1 MTQEEYN
8 ALIEQI
14 RNAADSV
21 NGEYEKTTDGAS
33 TLCDV
38 NQYMEYNPNITVVRN
53 GNGDVIGYDYKYTP
67 PETPNIPALDI
78 DSNNDSGLYAEG
90 GGGYSVG
97 GGAGRNR
104 SSYYAGTIN
113 TDEQSTDKANGIDGV
128 VAGYVSPEWAI
139 VSALSKFGKSVTD
152 ATSDAITNTADSM
165 SDLLEIIGTRAGKS
179 IRALFGVD
187 DNGNTTMYLDA
198 DTIGAL
204 AIATRDDGYY
214 DNIPK
219 SVIETTPI
227 DFPTGNPLNGKITK
241 YFFTPYPVTAQ
252 YGSTTR
258 THSVYC
264 MFGYGDYGYIG
275 ANVYLCE
282 RNQNVSLIPAY
293 ACFKR
298 GENDY
303 SVIIASNDSNL
314 LNTVLASM
322 AVMDGALQYVTS
334 NSPAKGSYTYDN
346 KTVYYNSINT
356 SYVRNNLLYEYS
368 NADAFLHADINRVA
382 WYMVYGENWNSEG
395 DAKPGVSTQPGATVP
410 VDAITGADPH
420 VVAENL
426 VNEYPNLMGTPIQV
440 VVMDDSCNQKTIN
453 YYSVPIAY
461 SPTNVS
467 VDVPIT
473 GTLQLSPSFN
483 PNLELPDINI
493 DNYIDQIGDQLS
505 GSGAGRD
512 NTNTDPETGTPSVLP
527 PIIPGTG
534 SGITPIS
541 INPNADVQALWHVY
555 NPLPGELTAFGGWLW
570 SSNVIDQ
577 IIRMFVNPMES
588 VIGVHAIY
596 AQPPTGNMQ
605 PIVVGTITS
614 TVNSKI
620 VTSQYFTLDCGS
632 VWLTEYF
639 GNVFDYAPYTK
650 VSLFLPFIGIVD
662 LNVADV
668 MRSNISIKYNID
680 VYTGACIAMVSVI
693 RDGVGGVLY
702 QYPGNCG
709 VEYPIS
715 SASYSRMLQSVMAA
729 GATAIGGIAS
739 GGAMLPAIGS
749 ALGTLAGGSVNVQR
763 SGTFSGNPG
772 AMGPK
777 KPYLIITRP
786 QINMADNFAIYDG
799 IGSNYTSMLKD
810 VTGYIRCKEVH
821 LNVPGAF
828 ADELKEIETLLKTGV
843 MITSGSISDGGG
855 SGDITPTTII
865 EQLTVDTNGIY
876 SATGDVNG
884 YNPVIVNVPENIP
897 RLQAK
902 TVTWNGTVLP
912 DSGYD
917 GLSQV
922 VVNVDAENPPLQE
935 KTITEN
941 GTYTPD
947 SGYYGLSS
955 VIVDVAAIS
964 GSNIF
969 KGTSTPDNDMGMDG
983 DLYLLYT
990 SLTDTIEHTYTI
1002 DIIRALRGSAVL
1014 TYAGATEIDLIFDN
1028 NGSEVSIKTL
1038 NGFTYSATNGNGQS
1052 VNPASAFDGN
1062 ITNYFESNP
1071 TPIHIN
1077 MSAVIPAGYI
1087 PKELRVMQRSTG
1099 SYTNDVWSKFTLTDS
1114 AMNISEIIISES
1126 NLTVNDWAGAGNYT
1140 IFNCGGAIS
1149 GNVITAY
1156 YIKNN
1161 GAWSACSQAEALQN
1175 ILNNANEGE

>member
-8 ALIEQI
+8 VLIEQI
-14 RNAADSV
+14 KNAADSV
-21 NGEYEKTTDGAS
+21 NGEYEKTTNGAS

-67 PETPNIPALDI
+67 PESPNIPALDV

-152 ATSDAITNTADSM
+152 VASDAIVGTAESM
-165 SDLLEIIGTRAGKS
+165 SDLLEIIGTRMGKS

-214 DNIPK
+214 D
-219 SVIETTPI
+219 
-227 DFPTGNPLNGKITK
+227 DDR
-241 YFFTPYPVTAQ
+241 VTADPNTNSELITLFPDIADVVLYPCNYYKNVINGAVYTFEYSPQSSMLVISFASRPNTSDDRFTVKLLYYIAYSSSSDGVVTQTRNENGTITTTQ
-252 YGSTTR
+252 Y
-258 THSVYC
+258 
-264 MFGYGDYGYIG
+264 I
-275 ANVYLCE
+275 
-282 RNQNVSLIPAY
+282 
-293 ACFKR
+293 
-298 GENDY
+298 
-303 SVIIASNDSNL
+303 
-314 LNTVLASM
+314 
-322 AVMDGALQYVTS
+322 TS
-334 NSPAKGSYTYDN
+334 QSYTYDN
-346 KTVYYNSINT
+346 KTVYYYTIRSQGFNCDHS
-356 SYVRNNLLYEYS
+356 VE
-368 NADAFLHADINRVA
+368 
-382 WYMVYGENWNSEG
+382 GENNDISQIVFVNYDENFYPSNILSLIGPLAWVMLYGSTSG
-395 DAKPGVSTQPGATVP
+395 ASVPGTSTQTGATVP

-426 VNEYPNLMGTPIQV
+426 VNEYPDLMGTPIQV

-493 DNYIDQIGDQLS
+493 DNYIEQIGDQLS

-512 NTNTDPETGTPSVLP
+512 NTSTDPETGTPSVLP

-596 AQPPTGNMQ
+596 AEPPTGNMS

-739 GGAMLPAIGS
+739 GGAMLPAIGG

-865 EQLTVDTNGIY
+865 EQLTVNTNGIY
-876 SATGDVNG
+876 SATGDVDG

-902 TVTWNGTVLP
+902 TVTWNGTVTP

-964 GSNIF
+964 GSNIY
-969 KGTSTPDNDMGMDG
+969 KGTSTPDNDIGMDG
-983 DLYLLYT
+983 DLYLQYT
-990 SLTDTIEHTYTI
+990 SLSDTIEHTYII
-1002 DIIRALRGSAVL
+1002 DIISALRGSAVL

-1038 NGFTYSATNGNGQS
+1038 NGFTYSATNGNNVT
-1052 VNPASAFDGN
+1052 VNPSSAFDGN
-1062 ITNYFESNP
+1062 TSTYFESNP

-1077 MSAVIPAGYI
+1077 MSATIPAGYI
-1087 PKELRVMQRSTG
+1087 PKELRVMQRSSG
-1099 SYTNDVWSKFTLTDS
+1099 YTSDVWSAFTLTDS
-1114 AMNISEIIISES
+1114 VMNISQIIINES
-1126 NLTVNDWAGAGNYT
+1126 DLTVNDWAGANNYT
-1140 IFNCGGAIS
+1140 IFDCDGAVS
-1149 GNVITAY
+1149 GNFITTY
-1156 YIKNN
+1156 YIKSN
-1161 GAWSACSQAEALQN
+1161 GIWSVCSQADALQN
-1175 ILNNANEGE
+1175 ILQNANEGE